1 MLWKTH
7 IRIANEILFR
17 LGLPKSSLQANQLR
31 EGSIAPDKWKD
42 YPHHEGKSDDI
53 KRRLL
58 NSRRFY
64 LKNNLSKAYFDLGV
78 ALHYTQ
84 DGFTTLTSRSKNHS
98 RWEQQIEQSY
108 FNDNLQYIVDRAFQH
123 ISRMKQEYYR
133 YIEKLSNDHKGK
145 SDTLQIASMQGPGI
159 SHWKTRMYGKPYIDL
174 NFALKA
180 SYIITKSVLS
190 SKHNPELQK
199 KLDENE
205 KDYQTKLRR
214 TETQTAK
221 EMIELIN
228 KYNELKSQ
236 KNDGFFK
243 SLMHKI
249 STWTTKIRTNHN
261 LNRYEQKKHLQKLNN
276 GYRNLVHRITLA
288 HSGWYN
294 YYVVKLDVNSVQ
306 KELLTKQE
314 IMEEFGIMKASLIR
328 ILSER
333 NLSSYTIENKEF
345 FRRSELK
352 I

>member
-17 LGLPKSSLQANQLR
+17 LGLPKSTPQANQLR

-78 ALHYTQ
+78 ALHYIQ
-84 DGFTTLTSRSKNHS
+84 DGFTTLTSRSKYHS
-98 RWEQQIEQSY
+98 RWEDQIEQSY
-108 FNDNLQYIVDRAFQH
+108 FNDNLQYIVDETFQH
-123 ISRMKQEYYR
+123 VSKMKQEYYR
-133 YIEKLSNDHKGK
+133 YIRKLSDDLQGK

-159 SHWKTRMYGKPYIDL
+159 SHWGTRMYGKPYVDL
-174 NFALKA
+174 NFALRA

-190 SKHNPELQK
+190 SKHNPDLQK

-205 KDYQTKLRR
+205 KDYQTKMRK
-214 TETQTAK
+214 TETQTTN

-228 KYNELKSQ
+228 KYNKLKSQ
-236 KNDGFFK
+236 KNDDFFK

-249 STWTTKIRTNHN
+249 SSWTTKIKTNHN

-276 GYRNLVHRITLA
+276 EYRNVVHRITLA

-294 YYVVKLDVNSVQ
+294 YYVAKLDVNSVQ

-314 IMEEFGIMKASLIR
+314 VMEEFGIMKASLNR

-333 NLSSYTIENKEF
+333 NLSSYTIENKEL

-352 I
+352 V